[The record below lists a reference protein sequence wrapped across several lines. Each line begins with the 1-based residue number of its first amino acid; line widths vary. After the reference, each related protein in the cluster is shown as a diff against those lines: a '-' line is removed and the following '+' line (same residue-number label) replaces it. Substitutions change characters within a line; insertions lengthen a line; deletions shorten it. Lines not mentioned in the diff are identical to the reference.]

1 MLIFNRNKL
10 KEEIAEMKAKKY
22 QLIADNGKTKQMHDD
37 LRHKVHFAD
46 CDEESEDDNGED

>member
-10 KEEIAEMKAKKY
+10 REEITKLEAKKS
-22 QLIADNGKTKQMHDD
+22 QLIAN
-37 LRHKVHFAD
+37 

>member
-10 KEEIAEMKAKKY
+10 REEITELEAKKS
-22 QLIADNGKTKQMHDD
+22 QLISS
-37 LRHKVHFAD
+37 

>member
-10 KEEIAEMKAKKY
+10 REEIVELKAKKS
-22 QLIADNGKTKQMHDD
+22 QLISN
-37 LRHKVHFAD
+37 